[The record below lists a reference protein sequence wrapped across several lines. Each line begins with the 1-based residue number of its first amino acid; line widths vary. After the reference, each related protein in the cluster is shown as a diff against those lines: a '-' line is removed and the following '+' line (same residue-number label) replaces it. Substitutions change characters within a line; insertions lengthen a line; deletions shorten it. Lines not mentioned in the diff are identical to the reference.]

1 MLSVSLCGLGVCRL
15 GFKTH
20 LGKSE
25 QKGRHFLRTLARF
38 AVGCG
43 SLMCH
48 VLSIVKDARGRKR
61 MQEVG
66 RRIEVEESCY
76 GR

>member
-61 MQEVG
+61 MQEDARG
-66 RRIEVEESCY
+66 RQAHRS
-76 GR
+76 